1 MDSFRLQKYEKIKI
15 KDLINLLSYYN
26 PEDDFC
32 VISSGEQC
40 LFDFGYV
47 LDENKNDN
55 MQTNCVSLQVYRPIR
70 ETDDFIILKQI
81 NSLEDIFKNKDK
93 S

>member
-1 MDSFRLQKYEKIKI
+1 MTYRLQKYEKIKI

-40 LFDFGYV
+40 LFDFGYI
-47 LDENKNDN
+47 LDKNKNDN
-55 MQTNCVSLQVYRPIR
+55 RQTNCVSLEISKPIGQ
-70 ETDDFIILKQI
+70 TDDFVILKQI
-81 NSLEDIFKNKDK
+81 SWEDIFTNKDK
-93 S
+93 